1 MANKPTSDGME
12 KAGVFAVARGVFDHP
27 LFADEPFSEREAWI
41 WLVGEAAWRPT
52 RARVGRAIVTLAR
65 GQLAHSTR
73 FMAAKWKWSEAR
85 VRRFLARLKE
95 DAMID
100 VKTDALA
107 TQITICN
114 YDAYQKVGMP
124 TDAEATQRRRS
135 SDAEKKQGNKEED
148 TSSLRSDVAREEPDR
163 PQSKKGTRLPAGWQ
177 PSEADVEYAVSKGVP
192 RDKVPELA
200 EEYRNYWLA
209 RPGRDGVKLDWS
221 ATWRNRVLQVC
232 ERRGWQ
238 PFGQPNSQAPP
249 PTKTWV
255 ECDDPRWSSFAERH
269 REEYG
274 KPLTV
279 MTLRSKGGPGNYVP
293 NEWLAH

>member
-1 MANKPTSDGME
+1 MAKRSTTDGME

-52 RARVGRAIVTLAR
+52 RARVGRAIVTLNR

-95 DAMID
+95 DAMIG

-124 TDAEATQRRRS
+124 TDAEATQNRRS
-135 SDAEKKQGNKEED
+135 SDAEKKQGNIEED
-148 TSSLRSDVAREEPDR
+148 TSSLRSDVARDEANGSR
-163 PQSKKGTRLPAGWQ
+163 PKKGARLSSDWQ

-192 RDKVPELA
+192 RGKVPELA
-200 EEYRNYWLA
+200 EEFRNYWCA
-209 RPGRDGVKLDWS
+209 RPGKDAVKLDWP

-238 PFGQPNSQAPP
+238 PFAQPNSQAPP
-249 PTKTWV
+249 TTKTWV
-255 ECDDPRWSSFAERH
+255 ECDDPRWSSFAQRH

-274 KPLTV
+274 KPLHIIQN
-279 MTLRSKGGPGNYVP
+279 RSKAMPGNYVP